1 MTMVR
6 AEKGLASLGVVYM
19 EGNIL
24 ARQYDLV
31 KWYWYSE
38 HCSEIP
44 LESESKN
51 CHYQSNSF
59 F

>member
-1 MTMVR
+1 MKITIYMTMVR

-31 KWYWYSE
+31 K
-38 HCSEIP
+38 
-44 LESESKN
+44 
-51 CHYQSNSF
+51 
-59 F
+59 

>member
-6 AEKGLASLGVVYM
+6 GEKRLANLEVVYM

-31 KWYWYSE
+31 K
-38 HCSEIP
+38 
-44 LESESKN
+44 
-51 CHYQSNSF
+51 
-59 F
+59 